1 MAKIKG
7 WELKRV
13 KTTYGRGT
21 DRVQCDI
28 YLKGKKVGVYDSEG
42 NNGTPRILLESQ
54 AMCDRMQSDA
64 AAHFKEYSL
73 DAESETVEDVVTF
86 IRRICMLKDFERAYK
101 TTLKKGYAYVV
112 CYRDGQGDLI
122 QVTGAKTAESR
133 AKFIETLKSKVFGC
147 FDAVR
152 NFNIR

>member
-1 MAKIKG
+1 M
-7 WELKRV
+7 
-13 KTTYGRGT
+13 
-21 DRVQCDI
+21 
-28 YLKGKKVGVYDSEG
+28 YDSEG
-42 NNGTPRILLESQ
+42 RVLLVDQ

-101 TTLKKGYAYVV
+101 TMLKKGYAYVV

-133 AKFIETLKSKVFGC
+133 AQFIETLKSKVFGC

-152 NFNIR
+152 DFNIK